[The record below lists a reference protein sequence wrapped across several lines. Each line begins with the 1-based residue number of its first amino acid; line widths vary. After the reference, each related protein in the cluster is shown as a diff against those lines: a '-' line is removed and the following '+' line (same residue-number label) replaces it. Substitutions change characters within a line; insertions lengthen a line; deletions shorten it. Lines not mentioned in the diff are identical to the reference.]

1 MITTHSGFIGTKNI
15 FQNYNMK
22 KLLLLLSL
30 TLTISAFGQGFND
43 DKTSMTNFIKR
54 MYNNTPFEGVK
65 VIEGYD
71 ENYFISVLSLEKAKY
86 TSQSI
91 MMRVAQVKAQSQAN
105 TFFNGSTISL
115 DFIVKTTE
123 EESNN
128 SSTTKTT
135 IETIESIR
143 ENSIGFVKA
152 MELLTN
158 FDAEDGKR
166 MVFIY
171 FKELKVE

>member
-1 MITTHSGFIGTKNI
+1 
-15 FQNYNMK
+15 MK
-22 KLLLLLSL
+22 KLILIFVLPFFLITNNSQAQ
-30 TLTISAFGQGFND
+30 SFND

-54 MYNNTPFEGVK
+54 MYNSTPFEGVK

-71 ENYFISVLSLEKAKY
+71 ENYFISVISLEKAKY
-86 TSQSI
+86 TSQST
-91 MMRVAQVKAQSQAN
+91 MMRVAQIKAQSQAN
-105 TFFNGSTISL
+105 TFFNGSIISL
-115 DFIVKTTE
+115 DFIIKTTE
-123 EESNN
+123 EKEKD

-158 FDAEDGKR
+158 FDIEDGNR

-171 FKELKVE
+171 YKELETE

>member
-1 MITTHSGFIGTKNI
+1 MMKSLHFFTFLFI
-15 FQNYNMK
+15 
-22 KLLLLLSL
+22 
-30 TLTISAFGQGFND
+30 LTISFNSKAQSYND

-54 MYNNTPFEGVK
+54 MYNSTPFEGVK

-71 ENYFISVLSLEKAKY
+71 ENYFISVISLEKAKY

-123 EESNN
+123 EKQKD
-128 SSTTKTT
+128 SSTTETT

-158 FDAEDGKR
+158 FDIEDGNR

-171 FKELKVE
+171 YKELETE

>member
-1 MITTHSGFIGTKNI
+1 
-15 FQNYNMK
+15 MK
-22 KLLLLLSL
+22 SLHFFSFLLML
-30 TLTISAFGQGFND
+30 TFTFNSKAQGYND

-54 MYNNTPFEGVK
+54 MYNSAPFEGVK

-71 ENYFISVLSLEKAKY
+71 DNYFISVISLEKAKY

-105 TFFNGSTISL
+105 TFFNGSIISL
-115 DFIVKTTE
+115 DFVVKTTE
-123 EESNN
+123 TRSKKSKDITVESM
-128 SSTTKTT
+128 
-135 IETIESIR
+135 ESIK
-143 ENSIGFVKA
+143 ENSYGFVKG

-158 FDAEDGKR
+158 FETEEGKQ

-171 FKELKVE
+171 FKKIEDE